1 VDFPRFWRRNV
12 KPLGT
17 LGGNPSALDDVLAAG
32 PPTTDLSGPPN
43 LGYFAE
49 EQAAAVHGD
58 LLRDISSAFDSEAD
72 AESRMW
78 GSFGKKS
85 DEST

>member
-1 VDFPRFWRRNV
+1 MDLPRFRRRKV

-32 PPTTDLSGPPN
+32 PPTTDFGGLPN

-49 EQAAAVHGD
+49 EQAAAAHGD
-58 LLRDISSAFDSEAD
+58 LLRDMSSAFDSEAD
-72 AESRMW
+72 AENRMW
-78 GSFGKKS
+78 DSLGKKS
-85 DEST
+85 DDDT